1 MKTVLAVDDSRA
13 MRSMVQQ
20 TLEAGG
26 FTVLLAEHGK
36 DALATLGDNKK
47 VDLIVT
53 DINMPI
59 MDGLTFIRE
68 VRKLDTN
75 VPILALTTESE
86 AGIKQTGN
94 GLGAD
99 GWIVKPF
106 QPAQFLDIVR
116 QMAE

>member
-20 TLEAGG
+20 TLESGG

-36 DALATLGDNKK
+36 EALATLSNNKI
-47 VDLIVT
+47 DLIVT

-75 VPILALTTESE
+75 IPILALTTEAE

-116 QMAE
+116 QMVE